1 MQEILPG
8 LYHWS
13 TFHEPISTMVSS
25 YYYEPAG
32 LAIDPKIPEQGLEA
46 LPGRPEQVVLTIG
59 LHDRDAAAFAAAF
72 QAPIRV
78 PEPALKRLGDSLD
91 ADPFSDG
98 EELAPGVRAIAIGQI
113 APDEFALHISVAE
126 GALAFADGLINYGG
140 LGFVPDN
147 LLGDDAATIKRGLI
161 EAFRGLL
168 DLEFDHLL
176 FAHGDPLIGGGKAA
190 LREFVAGASVV

>member
-13 TFHEPISTMVSS
+13 TFHQPIGTMVSS
-25 YYYEPAG
+25 YYHEPAKV
-32 LAIDPKIPEQGLEA
+32 AIDPKIPEQGLEA
-46 LPGRPEQVVLTIG
+46 LPSSPEQVVLTIG
-59 LHDRDAAAFAAAF
+59 LHDRDAAKFAAAF
-72 QAPIRV
+72 DAPIRV
-78 PEPALKRLGDSLD
+78 PAPALERLGDSL
-91 ADPFSDG
+91 AAEPFHDG
-98 EELAPGVRAIAIGQI
+98 EEIVPGVRAIAIGAI
-113 APDEFALHISVAE
+113 APDEFALHIALGE

-147 LLGDDAATIKRGLI
+147 LLGEDAEQVKRGLI
-161 EAFRGLL
+161 EAFRGLI

-190 LREFVAGASVV
+190 LRAFLEAAGT